1 MIMDMSEYLYT
12 AYYIIQCG
20 ETMSEYEFSSEDN
33 ELIDKLIESRRSIRS
48 FKSEIPPEE
57 SIKEIIRAGML
68 APYAA
73 LMIDPKSDFRRFYV
87 IKKGSTARG
96 EMASIMQN
104 QVKGAYEKIKE
115 KSEKNPQIAKK
126 SQSLL
131 STLKSRSERGLP
143 NFEDA
148 PYFIVVAEAK
158 GPMPVEQWSLGH
170 CLENMW
176 LKATALGLGF
186 QLISATEQMSNNDE
200 FCKIL
205 GIPAGKLG
213 LNGCLI
219 GYPQNIPP
227 ATPRPDPE
235 KSTRWLE

>member
-1 MIMDMSEYLYT
+1 MEISKDDRNQ
-12 AYYIIQCG
+12 IID
-20 ETMSEYEFSSEDN
+20 E
-33 ELIDKLIESRRSIRS
+33 IIKSRRSVRV
-48 FKSEIPPEE
+48 FKEDKPP
-57 SIKEIIRAGML
+57 KEWIEAIIEAGML

-73 LMIDPKSDFRRFYV
+73 LMIDPKSDFRRFFV
-87 IKKGSTARG
+87 IKKDNYARK
-96 EMASIMQN
+96 EMANIMQN
-104 QVKGAYEKIKE
+104 QVKRAYEAIKE
-115 KSEKNPQIAKK
+115 KAEKNPQIAKK
-126 SQSLL
+126 SESVLN
-131 STLKSRSERGLP
+131 TLKSRSEKGLP

-176 LKATALGLGF
+176 LKATALELGF

-200 FCKIL
+200 FCNVL
-205 GIPAGKLG
+205 GIPAGKFG